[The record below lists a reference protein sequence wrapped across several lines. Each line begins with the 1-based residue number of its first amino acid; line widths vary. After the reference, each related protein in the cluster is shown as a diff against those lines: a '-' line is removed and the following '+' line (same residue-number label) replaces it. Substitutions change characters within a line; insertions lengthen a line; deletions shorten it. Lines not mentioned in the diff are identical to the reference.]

1 MARTLD
7 DIYRFVEFLERKER
21 GVFTTYAEKDRL
33 FDACQLEL
41 YEEYYEKYGTDDAIT
56 EALNPFKVDYQFT
69 SAADGTVTL
78 PTVSMH
84 LFPNVFT
91 VTGSTVNPVKF
102 LGEDE
107 WVEAIDGQLR
117 PVSVSRP
124 IAREYGNGF
133 KLYPETTQSG
143 KVTYLRRPNAPVYGY
158 TQGGTANR
166 TITYNSSTSTQLE
179 WGDVE
184 INKIIA
190 KVLGY
195 LGVSLSEP
203 DMTQF
208 GFVKDKDQ

>member
-7 DIYRFVEFLERKER
+7 DIYKFVEFLERKER
-21 GVFTTYAEKDRL
+21 GVFTSYAEKDRL

-41 YEEYYEKYGTDDAIT
+41 YEEYYELYGTDDAIT

-69 SAADGTVTL
+69 SAADGRVTL
-78 PTVSMH
+78 PTESMH

-91 VTGSTVNPVKF
+91 VTGSTINPVKF

-107 WVEAIDGQLR
+107 WVKAIDGQLR
-117 PVSVSRP
+117 PVSTAKP

-133 KLYPETTQSG
+133 YLQPQSAQTCKL
-143 KVTYLRRPNAPVYGY
+143 TYLRRPNAPVYAY
-158 TQGGTANR
+158 TLGGTANR
-166 TITYNSSTSTQLE
+166 TVTYNSSGTTQLE
-179 WGDVE
+179 WDDVE

-195 LGVSLSEP
+195 LGLSLSDG
-203 DMTQF
+203 DMANF
-208 GFVKDKDQ
+208 GAAKDKDL